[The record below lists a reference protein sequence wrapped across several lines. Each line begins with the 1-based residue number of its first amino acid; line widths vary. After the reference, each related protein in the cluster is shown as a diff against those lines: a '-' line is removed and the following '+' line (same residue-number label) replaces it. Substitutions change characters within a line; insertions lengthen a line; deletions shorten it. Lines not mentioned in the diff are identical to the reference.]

1 MIIIYISLFGCILS
15 QSFPFSARYLSDVTQ
30 ILQKGQKQTIAASEE
45 AFIFNSGDFKDGEK
59 MYFKIKAERFLNFY
73 VNYEFTDST
82 NGPSNDYTTW
92 YKETFNLKSDSETI
106 GNKKYSVQYFTIVK
120 DKNKFRGT
128 KGDWLII
135 YFHVDGN
142 NDGYENDSGDGN
154 VILENTLEDEG
165 KFETWKIVVIVVAI
179 VLVIGLAIGCYC
191 YRRKK
196 QLAMMNQNA
205 GGGYPA
211 QSVGVNQYNNNAQ
224 YNPQYDPNQQYM
236 QPGSNYDVNQQYNQ
250 PPANY
255 DPNQQYNQPVDN
267 YGQQY

>member
-1 MIIIYISLFGCILS
+1 MTDAHKLLLKGVKEEEEKKDIISDPMFYLNNKKNLISL
-15 QSFPFSARYLSDVTQ
+15 A
-30 ILQKGQKQTIAASEE
+30 
-45 AFIFNSGDFKDGEK
+45 
-59 MYFKIKAERFLNFY
+59 
-73 VNYEFTDST
+73 
-82 NGPSNDYTTW
+82 
-92 YKETFNLKSDSETI
+92 KENLKSKNKQKIKNIFDINEETEKSP
-106 GNKKYSVQYFTIVK
+106 KKRVK
-120 DKNKFRGT
+120 SAKNKFRGT

-205 GGGYPA
+205 GGGYPG
-211 QSVGVNQYNNNAQ
+211 QTVGVNQYNNNAQ

-267 YGQQY
+267 YGRRFNQMPMC